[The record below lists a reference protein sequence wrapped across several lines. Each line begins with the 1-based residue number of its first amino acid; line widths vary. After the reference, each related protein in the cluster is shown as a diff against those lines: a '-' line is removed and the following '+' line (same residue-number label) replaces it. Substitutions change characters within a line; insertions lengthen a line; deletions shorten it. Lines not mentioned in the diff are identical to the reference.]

1 MYALEILDIYHI
13 CMVKVCA
20 HEHYFIILSLILSYQ
35 WLEISQSGD
44 ILYDRSGHTLQIMVV
59 CIYVCVGCMYLWA
72 HCYI

>member
-1 MYALEILDIYHI
+1 MYALEILDIHHI

-20 HEHYFIILSLILSYQ
+20 HECYFLILSLILSYQ

-44 ILYDRSGHTLQIMVV
+44 ILYDRNCHTLQIMVV
-59 CIYVCVGCMYLWA
+59 CIYVCAGCMYLWA